1 MTNVPDT
8 LTNRNWLAADLLI
21 LSLLFLL
28 AFGATAWNL
37 DRAPDVFTDEILYT
51 RAGTRLAAEGALV
64 WDSGRPLVVH
74 PPLYFLVEAA
84 YLQLSGDPAAQLYTV
99 ADIFAAVAHAR
110 YLNAIFAGLTAAL
123 LYWLGQR
130 LHSRKLGLLL
140 ALLFMLDPFGLRTN
154 RRAMLETLAGLL
166 SLAGMATLITA
177 LPPPIDLSTLLPG
190 RVLGMAGELRPRRAL
205 VGGVLLGA
213 ALLTK
218 DLAFTALL
226 AVGLF
231 GLWQWWR
238 RRQETGA
245 GRLVLPYFQ
254 TAIIAALTALLVPLW
269 AILAGHW
276 ERYADVKLLSLQR
289 LLGLVHLSGWNRP
302 GVSLTDLLLQRLLDY
317 GSSYLLLGLGGLAL
331 LFLLLV
337 ARHDSRARLLAT
349 WGLVLYPFYG
359 FVALFGSG
367 NDQFFYYLLLP
378 AIVLVGY
385 ALTFLPQAARQSRL
399 GQRLPHDVRARLFQL
414 AALVLLLIFLPY
426 NASQWTLSYHL
437 GRDDGYR
444 QLSRF
449 VADNVPPD
457 EAINASGD
465 ALKFAYFFPERPIAA
480 AATPEEAQEQG
491 LHYFVLAP
499 KDVEARYGRIT
510 PQLAG
515 WITANGQRLFA
526 FNGDSYGLI
535 TFYYVPYTA
544 PPGAQPPAPSPRVSP
559 AEGAPINS
567 LLVLLGLWA
576 VTLATLW
583 LLLPESVPVEPPRP
597 VRSMEARQRHV

>member
-1 MTNVPDT
+1 MSNATDT
-8 LTNRNWLAADLLI
+8 TTNRYWLAADLLA
-21 LSLLFLL
+21 LTLLFLL
-28 AFGATAWNL
+28 AFGAVAWNL

-74 PPLYFLVEAA
+74 PPLYFLLEAA
-84 YLQLSGDPAAQLYTV
+84 YLQLSGDPAAQLYAV
-99 ADIFAAVAHAR
+99 GDIFAAVAHAR

-140 ALLFMLDPFGLRTN
+140 ALLFILDPFGLRTN

-166 SLAGMATLITA
+166 SLAGMATLITS
-177 LPPPIDLSTLLPG
+177 LPPPIDLSALLPG
-190 RVLGMAGELRPRRAL
+190 RVLDIAEELPPRRAL

-218 DLAFTALL
+218 DLAFTAPL
-226 AVGLF
+226 AVALF

-238 RRQETGA
+238 RRRESGA
-245 GRLVLPYFQ
+245 VRQVLPYFQ

-289 LLGLVHLSGWNRP
+289 LLGLVQLSGWNRP
-302 GVSLTDLLLQRLLDY
+302 GVSLTDLLLQRLADY
-317 GSSYLLLGLGGLAL
+317 GSSYILLGMGGLAL

-337 ARHDSRARLLAT
+337 ARQDSRARLLAI

-378 AIVLVGY
+378 AIVLLGY
-385 ALTFLPQAARQSRL
+385 ALTFLPQAARQSGL
-399 GQRLPHDVRARLFQL
+399 GQHLPPAVRTRLFPL
-414 AALVLLLIFLPY
+414 AALALLLIFLPY

-444 QLSRF
+444 QLSRY
-449 VADNVPPD
+449 VADTVPPD
-457 EAINASGD
+457 EPINASGD
-465 ALKFAYFFPERPIAA
+465 ALKFEYFLPERAVVD
-480 AATPEEAQEQG
+480 AATPQEAQAQQV
-491 LHYFVLAP
+491 HYFVLAP
-499 KDVEARYGRIT
+499 KDVEAQYGRIT
-510 PQLAG
+510 PQLAA
-515 WITANGQRLFA
+515 WIMANGQRLYA

-535 TFYYVPYTA
+535 TFYYVPYTPPPEAQA
-544 PPGAQPPAPSPRVSP
+544 PVASRRVSP
-559 AEGAPINS
+559 AEGAQIDS
-567 LLVLLGLWA
+567 FLWLMA
-576 VTLATLW
+576 GWAATLTLLL
-583 LLLPESVPVEPPRP
+583 LLLPQRQVVFAY
-597 VRSMEARQRHV
+597 RSAQTTRRHA